1 MTANDNF
8 GSQVQ
13 EIGLQ
18 VLRNLIQKGTNVEDD
33 TFLMLF
39 VGELASDFFLIMQN
53 MLKVF
58 PKFHLDIFCI
68 YRSLPFSF
76 WLLIFVVLKELHC
89 AFDYRN
95 L

>member
-58 PKFHLDIFCI
+58 PFGYILHLQIT
-68 YRSLPFSF
+68 PFF
-76 WLLIFVVLKELHC
+76 LL
-89 AFDYRN
+89 AFDICVSERVA
-95 L
+95 LCF